1 MRTKRKTK
9 LLHSGIV
16 VVIAVG
22 LKAFYSTAS
31 VNDLRWVLAPTTFL
45 VELVTGERFFF
56 ESYAGYMN
64 TDRSFLIADSCS
76 GMNFLIAA
84 FLMIA
89 MILIWR
95 SDLPSWP
102 TFLFSFPFAYAATIA
117 ANTVRIT
124 VAIKLHRME
133 EPMIWVN
140 PERLHRLQGIFIY
153 FGFLLLIFLLLDR
166 TRHYDARRNP
176 LRYLMPLSIYWVIT
190 LGVPILNGAF
200 NSGIDIREHLIFV
213 FVTPIVILAPLF
225 LIELVRRMRTNLFL

>member
-1 MRTKRKTK
+1 MKRVDTTR
-9 LLHSGIV
+9 LV
-16 VVIAVG
+16 QTAVALGVAGG
-22 LKAFYSTAS
+22 LKTFYSTSS
-31 VNDLRWVLAPTTFL
+31 VNDLKGILAPTTFL
-45 VELVTGERFFF
+45 VELVTGERFYF

-95 SDLPSWP
+95 SDLPAWATIP
-102 TFLFSFPFAYAATIA
+102 LSFIFAYAVTIA
-117 ANTVRIT
+117 ANTVRIA
-124 VAIKLHRME
+124 VAIKQQRME

-140 PERLHRLQGIFIY
+140 PEQLHRLQGIFIY

-166 TRHYDARRNP
+166 TRSYDTRRNP
-176 LRYLMPLSIYWVIT
+176 LRYLIPLSIYWVIT

-200 NSGIDIREHLIFV
+200 NSGIDIREHLV
-213 FVTPIVILAPLF
+213 FVVVTPLLILTPLF
-225 LIELVRRMRTNLFL
+225 VVELVRRMRTNMVL